1 MIRSIKIGLKYCFY
15 LAIFWNLSAC
25 NNSPLNNFDFDFRG
39 NSFDTSDAA
48 LQATQSRPQAD
59 ELGIINYPT
68 YQVAIAR
75 RGDTVESM
83 AIRLGQDANELA
95 RYNGLAEGQRL
106 RNGEVLA
113 LPKISRSPRQYSAD
127 DEEIEETTLSKDI
140 NVLEL
145 ADTALKV
152 AGGSNNNRINRDS
165 TDPKNLVD
173 PIKHKVVRGETAFII
188 SRLYNISVRSLADWN
203 GLDSDYTVREGQIL
217 IVPLVDKKVQKKF
230 KKEEIASV
238 APPPPSSKKPQ
249 PRNITKQEAIE
260 PSNTSISVPES
271 GRMAYPIEGLVIREY
286 SKNKNDGIDFTAQAG
301 TRVVAA
307 DTGVVATVTE
317 DTNQIAIVVLKHPK
331 NILTVYANLTN
342 IQVSTNQSVLRGE
355 VILSLIHI

>member
-1 MIRSIKIGLKYCFY
+1 M
-15 LAIFWNLSAC
+15 
-25 NNSPLNNFDFDFRG
+25 
-39 NSFDTSDAA
+39 
-48 LQATQSRPQAD
+48 QATQSRPQAD

-165 TDPKNLVD
+165 TDPTNLVD

-188 SRLYNISVRSLADWN
+188 SRLYNISVDPWLT
-203 GLDSDYTVREGQIL
+203 GMDSIATIL
-217 IVPLVDKKVQKKF
+217 CEKGKF
-230 KKEEIASV
+230 
-238 APPPPSSKKPQ
+238 
-249 PRNITKQEAIE
+249 
-260 PSNTSISVPES
+260 
-271 GRMAYPIEGLVIREY
+271 
-286 SKNKNDGIDFTAQAG
+286 
-301 TRVVAA
+301 
-307 DTGVVATVTE
+307 
-317 DTNQIAIVVLKHPK
+317 
-331 NILTVYANLTN
+331 
-342 IQVSTNQSVLRGE
+342 
-355 VILSLIHI
+355 

>member
-1 MIRSIKIGLKYCFY
+1 
-15 LAIFWNLSAC
+15 
-25 NNSPLNNFDFDFRG
+25 
-39 NSFDTSDAA
+39 
-48 LQATQSRPQAD
+48 
-59 ELGIINYPT
+59 
-68 YQVAIAR
+68 
-75 RGDTVESM
+75 M

-113 LPKISRSPRQYSAD
+113 LPKISRRPRQYSAEA
-127 DEEIEETTLSKDI
+127 EEIEETTLSKDI

-152 AGGSNNNRINRDS
+152 AGGSNNNRIKGNS

-230 KKEEIASV
+230 KQEEIASV

-249 PRNITKQEAIE
+249 PRNIAKQEAIE

-307 DTGVVATVTE
+307 ATGVVATVTE

-342 IQVSTNQSVLRGE
+342 IQVSTNQNVLRGE
-355 VILSLIHI
+355 AIGEIPEGDPPYLHFEIREGFESIDPLEYLNEN